1 MFALIPFLDH
11 AQHPKHSIY
20 GQNRTMQSN
29 KVVITGIGIIS
40 SLGEGLDAHWNAFST
55 AGSEPRLEKEAF
67 APYTVHPLGE
77 VDWGLQIPKRGDQR
91 QMETWQRLGTYAAGL
106 ALDDAGIKDDE
117 ALCASMDMIVGAGGG
132 ERDITVDMQILEEG
146 RTSNNRGVMLNEKL
160 STELRPTLF
169 LAQLS
174 NLLAG
179 NISIVHKVTGSSRTF
194 MGEEGSG
201 IAAIETAAARIRSGQ
216 STHALVGGSYNC
228 EHFDMILGHELGG
241 LLKHDGWASLWE
253 RDGTAGGGMISGS
266 GGVFLV
272 LESAEHA
279 EKRGARAY
287 AEIASIESAQ
297 IRRDADDLEKTVRE
311 LVLASN
317 GGKEP
322 QYVVSGSSGAHAA
335 TAAEKAAL
343 NGVSSAYRG
352 ITGLTGHLRE
362 AQFPLALALAAIS
375 VWKGEAFAPTSPSEK
390 AIDGTISEAIVTTI
404 GATRAEGA
412 AKLVRA

>member
-1 MFALIPFLDH
+1 
-11 AQHPKHSIY
+11 
-20 GQNRTMQSN
+20 MQSN
-29 KVVITGIGIIS
+29 KVFITGIGIIS
-40 SLGEGLDAHWNAFST
+40 SLGEGLDAHWNAFSV

-146 RTSNNRGVMLNEKL
+146 RTSNNRGEMLNEKL

-201 IAAIETAAARIRSGQ
+201 ISAIETAAARIRSGQ
-216 STHALVGGSYNC
+216 STHALVGGSYNA

-241 LLKHDGWASLWE
+241 LLKHDGWASLWDRE
-253 RDGTAGGGMISGS
+253 GSAGGGMISGS

-279 EKRGARAY
+279 QKRGARAY
-287 AEIASIESAQ
+287 AEISSIESAQ
-297 IRRDADDLEKTVRE
+297 IRRDVVDLEKTVCD
-311 LVLASN
+311 LLLAAN
-317 GGKEP
+317 GGAKPE
-322 QYVVSGSSGAHAA
+322 YVISGASGAHQA

-343 NGVSSAYRG
+343 ESVSTAYRG
-352 ITGLTGHLRE
+352 IAGLTGHLRE

-375 VWKGEAFAPTSPSEK
+375 VCKGEAFAPSNPLEK
-390 AIDGTISEAIVTTI
+390 SLDGSVSEAIVTTI
-404 GATRAEGA
+404 GATRAEGV

>member
-1 MFALIPFLDH
+1 M
-11 AQHPKHSIY
+11 
-20 GQNRTMQSN
+20 QNN

-40 SLGEGLDAHWNAFST
+40 SLGEGVDVHWNAFSN
-55 AGSEPRLEKEAF
+55 AGTEPRLEKEAF

-77 VDWGLQIPKRGDQR
+77 VDWSLQIPKRGDQR

-106 ALDDAGIKDDE
+106 ALQDAGMKDDE
-117 ALCASMDMIVGAGGG
+117 ALCATMDMVVGAGGG

-146 RTSNNRGVMLNEKL
+146 RTRNDRGVMLNEKL

-201 IAAIETAAARIRSGQ
+201 LSAIETAAARIRTGQ
-216 STHALVGGSYNC
+216 STHALVGGSYNA

-241 LLKHDGWASLWE
+241 LLKHDGWASLWQ
-253 RDGTAGGGMISGS
+253 RDGSAGGGMVSGS

-272 LESAEHA
+272 LESADHA
-279 EKRGARAY
+279 AKRGARAY
-287 AEIASIESAQ
+287 AEVTGIESAQ
-297 IRRDADDLEKTVRE
+297 IRRDSADLARTIRE
-311 LVLASN
+311 LILAAN
-317 GGKEP
+317 DGKAP
-322 QYVVSGSSGAHAA
+322 SYVVSGASGAHDA
-335 TAAEKAAL
+335 TGAEKTAL
-343 NGVSSAYRG
+343 DALSATYRG
-352 ITGLTGHLRE
+352 ISGMTGHMRE

-375 VWKGEAFAPTSPSEK
+375 VWKGEAFAPLDASEK
-390 AIDGTISEAIVTTI
+390 DAEGPISEAIVTI
-404 GATRAEGA
+404 VGATRAEGA
-412 AKLVRA
+412 AKLVRV

>member
-1 MFALIPFLDH
+1 M
-11 AQHPKHSIY
+11 
-20 GQNRTMQSN
+20 QNN
-29 KVVITGIGIIS
+29 KVVITGIGLIS
-40 SLGEGLDAHWNAFST
+40 SLGEGVEAHWNAFSK
-55 AGSEPRLEKEAF
+55 AGTQPHLEKQAF

-77 VDWGLQIPKRGDQR
+77 VDWSLQIPKRGDQR

-106 ALDDAGIKDDE
+106 ALQDAGMKGDE
-117 ALCASMDMIVGAGGG
+117 ALCATMDMIVGAGGG

-201 IAAIETAAARIRSGQ
+201 ISAIETAAARIRTGQ
-216 STHALVGGSYNC
+216 STHALVGGSYNA
-228 EHFDMILGHELGG
+228 EHFDMILGAELGG
-241 LLKHDGWASLWE
+241 LLKHDGWAALWS
-253 RDGTAGGGMISGS
+253 RDGSAGGGMISGS

-272 LESAEHA
+272 LESVDHA
-279 EKRGARAY
+279 QKRAARAY
-287 AEIASIESAQ
+287 AEISGIESAQ
-297 IRRDADDLEKTVRE
+297 IRRSTADLEKTVRE
-311 LVLASN
+311 LVLAAN
-317 GGKEP
+317 GGKNP
-322 QYVVSGSSGAHAA
+322 AYVVSGASGAHAA

-343 NGVSSAYRG
+343 ESVSAAYRG
-352 ITGLTGHLRE
+352 ISGLTGHLRE
-362 AQFPLALALAAIS
+362 AQFPLALALGAIS
-375 VWKGEAFAPTSPSEK
+375 VWKGEAFAPLDASEK
-390 AIDGTISEAIVTTI
+390 PASGAVSEAIVTTI

>member
-1 MFALIPFLDH
+1 M
-11 AQHPKHSIY
+11 
-20 GQNRTMQSN
+20 QNN
-29 KVVITGIGIIS
+29 KVVITGIGVIS
-40 SLGEGLDAHWNAFST
+40 SLGEGVEAHWNAFSAAGT
-55 AGSEPRLEKEAF
+55 APRLETEAF

-77 VDWGLQIPKRGDQR
+77 VDWTPQIPKRGDQR

-106 ALDDAGIKDDE
+106 ALDDAGMKNDE
-117 ALCASMDMIVGAGGG
+117 ALCASMDMVVGAGGG

-201 IAAIETAAARIRSGQ
+201 ISAIETAAARIRTGQ
-216 STHALVGGSYNC
+216 STHALVGGSYNA

-241 LLKHDGWASLWE
+241 LLKHDGWAPLWRRE
-253 RDGTAGGGMISGS
+253 GAAGGGMISGS

-279 EKRGARAY
+279 QKRGARAY
-287 AEIASIESAQ
+287 AEIAAIESAQ
-297 IRRDADDLEKTVRE
+297 IRRASEDLSQTVRD
-311 LVLASN
+311 LVVAAN
-317 GGKEP
+317 GGAEP
-322 QYVVSGSSGAHAA
+322 AYVVSGASGAHEA
-335 TAAEKAAL
+335 TAAEKSAL
-343 NGVSSAYRG
+343 DGLSAAYRG
-352 ITGLTGHLRE
+352 VSGLIGHLRE
-362 AQFPLALALAAIS
+362 AQFPLALALGAIS
-375 VWKGEAFAPTSPSEK
+375 VWKGEAIAPQDAEK
-390 AIDGTISEAIVTTI
+390 AVDGAVNEAIVTTI

>member
-1 MFALIPFLDH
+1 M
-11 AQHPKHSIY
+11 
-20 GQNRTMQSN
+20 QNN
-29 KVVITGIGIIS
+29 KVVITGIGLIS
-40 SLGEGLDAHWNAFST
+40 SLGEGVEAHWNAFSK
-55 AGSEPRLEKEAF
+55 AGTQPHLEKQAF

-77 VDWGLQIPKRGDQR
+77 VDWSLQIPKRGDQR

-106 ALDDAGIKDDE
+106 ALQDAGMKGDE
-117 ALCASMDMIVGAGGG
+117 ALCATMDMIVGAGGG

-201 IAAIETAAARIRSGQ
+201 ISAIETAAARIRTGQ
-216 STHALVGGSYNC
+216 STHALVGGSYNA
-228 EHFDMILGHELGG
+228 EHFDMILGAELGG
-241 LLKHDGWASLWE
+241 LLKHDGWAALWS
-253 RDGTAGGGMISGS
+253 RDGSAGGGMISGS

-272 LESAEHA
+272 LESVDHA
-279 EKRGARAY
+279 QKRGARAY
-287 AEIASIESAQ
+287 AEISGIESAQ
-297 IRRDADDLEKTVRE
+297 IRRSTADLEKTVRE
-311 LVLASN
+311 LVLAAN
-317 GGKEP
+317 GGKNP
-322 QYVVSGSSGAHAA
+322 AYVVSGASGAHAA

-343 NGVSSAYRG
+343 ESVSAAYRG
-352 ITGLTGHLRE
+352 ISSLTGHLRE
-362 AQFPLALALAAIS
+362 AQFPLALALGAIS
-375 VWKGEAFAPTSPSEK
+375 VWKGEAFAPLDASEK
-390 AIDGTISEAIVTTI
+390 SASGAVSEAIVTTI

>member
-1 MFALIPFLDH
+1 MFALIPFLD
-11 AQHPKHSIY
+11 QHLRVD
-20 GQNRTMQSN
+20 RTMQSN

-201 IAAIETAAARIRSGQ
+201 ISAIETAAARIRSGQ
-216 STHALVGGSYNC
+216 STHALVGGSYNS

-241 LLKHDGWASLWE
+241 LLKHDGWASLWD

-272 LESAEHA
+272 LESADHA
-279 EKRGARAY
+279 QKRGARAY
-287 AEIASIESAQ
+287 AEIANIESAQ
-297 IRRDADDLEKTVRE
+297 VRRDAADLAKTVRE
-311 LVLASN
+311 LVLTAN

-322 QYVVSGSSGAHAA
+322 AYVVSGASGAHEA

-343 NGVSSAYRG
+343 EGISAAYRG

-375 VWKGEAFAPTSPSEK
+375 VWKGEAIAASSASEK
-390 AIDGTISEAIVTTI
+390 AIDGTVKEAIVTTI

>member
-1 MFALIPFLDH
+1 M
-11 AQHPKHSIY
+11 
-20 GQNRTMQSN
+20 QNN
-29 KVVITGIGIIS
+29 KVVITGIGLIS
-40 SLGEGLDAHWNAFST
+40 SLGEGVEAHWNAFSK
-55 AGSEPRLEKEAF
+55 AGTQPHLEKQAF

-77 VDWGLQIPKRGDQR
+77 VDWSLQIPKRGDQR

-106 ALDDAGIKDDE
+106 ALQDAGMKGDE
-117 ALCASMDMIVGAGGG
+117 ALCATMDMIVGGGGG

-201 IAAIETAAARIRSGQ
+201 ISAIETAAARIRTGQ
-216 STHALVGGSYNC
+216 STHALVGGSYNAQ
-228 EHFDMILGHELGG
+228 HFDMILGAELGG
-241 LLKHDGWASLWE
+241 LLKHDGWAALWS
-253 RDGTAGGGMISGS
+253 RDGSAGGGMISGS

-272 LESAEHA
+272 LESVDHA
-279 EKRGARAY
+279 QKRGARAY
-287 AEIASIESAQ
+287 AEISGIESAQ
-297 IRRDADDLEKTVRE
+297 IRRSTADLEKTVRE
-311 LVLASN
+311 LVLAAN
-317 GGKEP
+317 GGKNP
-322 QYVVSGSSGAHAA
+322 AYVVSGASGAHAA

-343 NGVSSAYRG
+343 ESVSAAYRG
-352 ITGLTGHLRE
+352 ISGLTGHLRE
-362 AQFPLALALAAIS
+362 AQFPLALALGAIS
-375 VWKGEAFAPTSPSEK
+375 VWKGEAFAPLDASEK
-390 AIDGTISEAIVTTI
+390 PASGAVSEAIVTTI